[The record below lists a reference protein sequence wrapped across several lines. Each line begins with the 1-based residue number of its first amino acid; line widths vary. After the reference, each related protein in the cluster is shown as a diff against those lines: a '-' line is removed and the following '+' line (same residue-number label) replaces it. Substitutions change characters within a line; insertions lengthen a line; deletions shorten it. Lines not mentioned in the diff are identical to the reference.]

1 MVTKLLAFRFKNIN
15 KCTNVESHSF
25 DVLPR
30 MTKCWALNDPSLLK
44 QRQDCAISKYDEEKH
59 TGYQQSCLNN
69 LGNNTTDYPSYI
81 DC

>member
-1 MVTKLLAFRFKNIN
+1 MITKLLAFRFKNIN

-44 QRQDCAISKYDEEKH
+44 QRQDCVISKYDEEKH
-59 TGYQQSCLNN
+59 TGYQQYMPHD